1 MNPGKKKLDAQAVA
15 LALKELEELSEYGNA
30 LSVRELIE
38 GNFILLS
45 QSGKSIKSI
54 HEFLKSKGLDV
65 GSYEGFRRIY
75 RRVRIR
81 DETGKTV
88 RTDSIAGATKMER
101 RESGHSSAEPDAEK
115 IKEPKSNKDVKADD
129 TGRKKRINNPALPP
143 IYLPGGVEAIID
155 PESGAK
161 SFEI

>member
-15 LALKELEELSEYGNA
+15 LALKELEELPEYGNA

-45 QSGKSIKSI
+45 QSRKSIKDI
-54 HEFLKSKGLDV
+54 YEFLKSKGLDV

-75 RRVRIR
+75 RRVRVR
-81 DETGKTV
+81 NEMGKNV
-88 RTDSIAGATKMER
+88 RTVSNSGTTKAEG
-101 RESGHSSAEPDAEK
+101 RECGHSLAEPDGEK
-115 IKEPKSNKDVKADD
+115 VKGSKPNEGVKADD
-129 TGRKKRINNPALPP
+129 TDRKRVKNPALPP